1 MIAFAPV
8 TVTSVL
14 LVDPGNT
21 ALPDAVPVTAPVRG
35 PTNPAAVQ
43 TPAAPTEYATPT

>member
-1 MIAFAPV
+1 MVPQLILGVPV
-8 TVTSVL
+8 NPV
-14 LVDPGNT
+14 
-21 ALPDAVPVTAPVRG
+21 ALPVTAPVRG